1 MPSADDGRMI
11 ELRREEDRRE
21 RAWLVALETGRR
33 KGWRTEDSLDELALL
48 ARTAGA
54 EVAGRTVCRRWAPH
68 PATFI
73 GKGKAA
79 EIAASGRENGAD
91 LVIFDDD
98 LSPAQ
103 LRNLQDLIGLKIVD
117 RTELVLDIFAHR
129 ARTSEAKLQIEMA
142 QLQYLLPRLAG
153 KGILLSRLGGG
164 IGTRGPGETKLEVDR
179 RRIRD
184 KIHQLKGELDGVRRQ
199 RRVQRGQR
207 LAAGVPVVSI
217 IGYTNSGKTTLFNAL
232 TTASAPV
239 EDKLFATLDPATR
252 KAFLPSGR
260 ETLFN
265 DTVGFIQK
273 LPHHLVDSFRATL
286 EEVLQA
292 DLLLLVMDASGKAF
306 WERKEAVENVLAELG
321 ASSAPR
327 LNVLNKIDLVRDE
340 FLVGELTG
348 RLGETVAISARE
360 GIGLEELLERVDRL
374 LSFSLT
380 SYRLLIPQSRPD
392 LIAFLHQKGKIVRID
407 YHREVVYV
415 EALLTPQAG
424 ARFKNY
430 LIDE

>member
-11 ELRREEDRRE
+11 DLRREEDRRE
-21 RAWLVALETGRR
+21 RAWLVALETGR
-33 KGWRTEDSLDELALL
+33 KKDWRTEDSLDELALL
-48 ARTAGA
+48 AKTAGA
-54 EVAGRTVCRRWAPH
+54 EVAGRTVCRRRAPH
-68 PATFI
+68 AATFI

-79 EIAASGRENGAD
+79 EIAAAGRENGAD
-91 LVIFDDD
+91 LAIFDDD

-103 LRNLQDLIGLKIVD
+103 LRNLQDLTGFKIVD
-117 RTELVLDIFAHR
+117 RTELVLDIFARR

-153 KGILLSRLGGG
+153 KGVQLSRLGGG

-184 KIHQLKGELDGVRRQ
+184 KIHQLKGELEGVRRQ

-207 LAAGVPVVSI
+207 LAAGIPVVSI
-217 IGYTNSGKTTLFNAL
+217 IGYTNSGKSTLFNAL
-232 TTASAPV
+232 TSSASLV

-252 KAFLPSGR
+252 KALLPSGR
-260 ETLFN
+260 EALFN

-306 WERKEAVENVLAELG
+306 WERKQAVENVLAELG
-321 ASSAPR
+321 SSSIPR
-327 LNVLNKIDLVRDE
+327 LNVLNKIDLVPDE
-340 FLVGELTG
+340 FLVGELSG

-360 GIGLEELLERVDRL
+360 GIGLEELLERVDHL

-415 EALLTPQAG
+415 EALLTPPAA
-424 ARFKNY
+424 ARFKDY
-430 LIDE
+430 VIEE